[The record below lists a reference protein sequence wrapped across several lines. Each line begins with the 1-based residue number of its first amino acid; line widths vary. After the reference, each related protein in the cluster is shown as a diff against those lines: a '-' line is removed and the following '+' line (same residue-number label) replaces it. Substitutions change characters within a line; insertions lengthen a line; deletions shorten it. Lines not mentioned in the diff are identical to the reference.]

1 MGVVY
6 YKEQTIPNVSAFTED
21 IRYVTSAL
29 NIKLGAQMKLKSW
42 KHPNIQI
49 GRNEVSDRTT
59 PLTRKRGRKN
69 S

>member
-29 NIKLGAQMKLKSW
+29 NIKLGGANETEIMKTSK
-42 KHPNIQI
+42 
-49 GRNEVSDRTT
+49 
-59 PLTRKRGRKN
+59 
-69 S
+69 